1 MTCVCFFSFS
11 QQRNIHGPL
20 FWEAESHCYIHVA
33 RLLSVSY
40 SGFQII
46 LFDFSGLRCLVQD
59 ICKSVGICVFFYR
72 PISQQQQQEEGHK
85 ILQLQLRLML
95 RHSVHLRDSRFSEMF
110 SRRVRRARR
119 LHPCV
124 LQITN
129 IRHYTLH
136 SDNCSTDSEIKTT
149 KKSPSLSE
157 ISNSQRPAQTA
168 RSSFTLS

>member
-20 FWEAESHCYIHVA
+20 FWEAESLCYIHID
-33 RLLSVSY
+33 RILSVSY

-59 ICKSVGICVFFYR
+59 TCKSVGICVFFYR
-72 PISQQQQQEEGHK
+72 PKSQQQQQGHK
-85 ILQLQLRLML
+85 ILQLQLRL
-95 RHSVHLRDSRFSEMF
+95 RHSVHLRDSRFSEML
-110 SRRVRRARR
+110 SRRVRQARR

-149 KKSPSLSE
+149 TKKSLSLSE
-157 ISNSQRPAQTA
+157 ISSSQRPAQTA